1 MKPLPFVP
9 GFPGDSFG
17 LLERYL
23 PPVPEGVS
31 AAHIERHSAPGDLLL
46 DPFGQSPRIA
56 IEAAQL
62 GRRIVVVNRNPV
74 IRFVLANACNPPD
87 DSVARRALTRLADAP
102 AAGGTVEKTI
112 REIYHSRCP
121 DCGSH
126 IEPDLVAWREDE
138 PFEQRFV
145 CSHCSE
151 DKVRP
156 VSQTDVE
163 LATRHG
169 PRGPGYFWALDQVS
183 PAGDNDRRNV
193 EHALAA
199 YTPRALQAA
208 FTLLTK
214 SKGLDLDPQERR
226 ALDALLL
233 GVLDEINSLWP
244 YPAMRGRP
252 KTLNP
257 HQSFRE
263 RNAWLALEQNVAL
276 FGMQEDVELK
286 SLKDLLA
293 NKQSGIAIE
302 DTSLGELSNSLAGH
316 EIAMVITAVPRPNPV
331 LWTLSVLWASWLWD
345 APIPPELKRL
355 LRRRRYDWSWHT
367 KALQGAFQVLRD
379 MIPIE
384 KAFIGLLPEAEPS
397 LLSASILAADDFF
410 QLESIAPQA
419 DRRSTQLRWFPGAS
433 KSSRAKGDIGVIL
446 RAQITRGVF
455 TALEG
460 RAEPTPRYVAH
471 AAALQSLARF
481 GVLQLAR
488 ETHADE
494 TYATVQRTIEAELN
508 ALGMTATDQEL
519 IWPQEP
525 PVKGTVLMERA
536 ELALVEFLAKVEGA
550 DTSRVMRAVFEA
562 LPGLL
567 SPSLEWVLVCL
578 QSYASEIE
586 SGLWTL
592 RTEDSPAARRA
603 DSQELNALL
612 VELGSRLYFDSRV
625 ENSGAITWRHEDDAE
640 FVFVVCPTTALEQP
654 LLISPPAANQRVM
667 VIPGSRSAMIQFRLQ
682 HDARLRTAVEGQNWT
697 FLKFRHVRRLAGEHD
712 LNRTSLLAV
721 LGLDPIAEQPSAQIP
736 LL

>member
-1 MKPLPFVP
+1 MP

-56 IEAAQL
+56 IEAARL
-62 GRRIVVVNRNPV
+62 GRRIIVVNRNPV
-74 IRFVLANACNPPD
+74 IRFALANACKHPD
-87 DSVARRALTRLADAP
+87 EFVARRALTRLADAP
-102 AAGGTVEKTI
+102 TAGGTVEQTI
-112 REIYHSRCP
+112 RELYRSQCP
-121 DCGSH
+121 DCGSDV
-126 IEPDLVAWREDE
+126 EPDLVAWRDDE

-156 VSQTDVE
+156 LSQTDVN
-163 LATRHG
+163 LATSFG
-169 PRGPGYFWALDQVS
+169 ARGPGYFWALDQVS
-183 PAGDNDRRNV
+183 PTGDNDRRNV

-199 YTPRALQAA
+199 YTPRALHAA

-214 SKGLDLDPQERR
+214 SKGLDLDSQERR

-233 GVLDEINSLWP
+233 GVLDEIDSLWP

-263 RNAWLALEQNVAL
+263 RNVWLALEQNVAL
-276 FGMQEDVELK
+276 FGAQEDVELK
-286 SLKDLLA
+286 SLEDLLA

-302 DTSLGELSNSLAGH
+302 DTSLGELSNSLAWH

-345 APIPPELKRL
+345 APIQPELKRL
-355 LRRRRYDWSWHT
+355 LRRRRYDWNWHT
-367 KALQGAFQVLRD
+367 NALRGAFQVLQD
-379 MIPIE
+379 KIPIE

-397 LLSASILAADDFF
+397 FLSASILAADDFF

-419 DRRSTQLRWFPGAS
+419 DRRSAQIRWFPGAG
-433 KSSRAKGDIGVIL
+433 KPSRAKGDIGVIL
-446 RAQITRGVF
+446 RAHIARGVF
-455 TALEG
+455 TALER

-471 AAALQSLARF
+471 AAALQSLAHF
-481 GVLQLAR
+481 GALQLAR
-488 ETHADE
+488 ESHADE
-494 TYATVQRTIEAELN
+494 TYAIVQRTIETELN
-508 ALGMTATDQEL
+508 AMGMSAADQEL
-519 IWPQEP
+519 IWPNEA
-525 PVKGTVLMERA
+525 PVNSTALIERA
-536 ELALVEFLAKVEGA
+536 ESALVEFLAKVEGA
-550 DTSRVMRAVFEA
+550 DTSRVMQAVFEA

-567 SPSLEWVLVCL
+567 SPSLDWVLVCL
-578 QSYASEIE
+578 QSYTRE
-586 SGLWTL
+586 SGPGLWTL

-612 VELGSRLYFDSRV
+612 VELGSRLHFDSRV
-625 ENSGAITWRHEDDAE
+625 EKSGAITWLHKDEAE
-640 FVFVVCPTTALEQP
+640 FVFVVCPMTALEQP
-654 LLISPPAANQRVM
+654 MLISPPAANQRVM

-682 HDARLRTAVEGQNWT
+682 QDARLRAAVKGQNWT
-697 FLKFRHVRRLAGEHD
+697 FLKFRHVRRLAGEPD
-712 LNRTSLLAV
+712 LNRISLLAV